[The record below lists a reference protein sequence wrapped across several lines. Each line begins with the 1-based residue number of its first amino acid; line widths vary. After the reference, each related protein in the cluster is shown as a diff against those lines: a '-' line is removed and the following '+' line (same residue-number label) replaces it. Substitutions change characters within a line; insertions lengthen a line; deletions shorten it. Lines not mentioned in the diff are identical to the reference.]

1 MKLRYNL
8 VVLWWVF
15 IEWFYTRTHQHA
27 TGIKNQ
33 GIFKSIGGNSSK
45 IYLAVDGNTIEFI
58 LDGITYN
65 VKNDTSLFV
74 VITDMILN
82 NLGWK

>member
-1 MKLRYNL
+1 MKLRYNF

-15 IEWFYTRTHQHA
+15 IEWFYTRTH
-27 TGIKNQ
+27 Q

-74 VITDMILN
+74 VIMDMILN